1 MIDKRI
7 RFRQKKISKNFV
19 ETENRRLSSKVF
31 YVNSF
36 EKSKKNIFKN
46 LISKL
51 SPDYKKA
58 YGGLGF
64 FL

>member
-1 MIDKRI
+1 MIDKGI

-36 EKSKKNIFKN
+36 EK
-46 LISKL
+46 
-51 SPDYKKA
+51 
-58 YGGLGF
+58 
-64 FL
+64 

>member
-1 MIDKRI
+1 MIDKGI

-36 EKSKKNIFKN
+36 EKSKKNIFKH

-58 YGGLGF
+58 YGGL
-64 FL
+64 